1 MAKVKFLFGTD
12 YSQFLQI
19 FKGLRRHK
27 LSLKETGEHTIVVM
41 DGSLDI
47 KIILPL
53 IAIVYTKCEK
63 TINIIKLKIKGID
76 NWQNAIRGLK
86 EEVEKRS
93 LKNVMFIG
101 DIDNED
107 KYQKL
112 RSSLEHYN
120 VTEIKREVFELDFE
134 LERHII
140 ITFNGNKGNSQF
152 TQHEIEE
159 DDP

>member
-1 MAKVKFLFGTD
+1 
-12 YSQFLQI
+12 
-19 FKGLRRHK
+19 
-27 LSLKETGEHTIVVM
+27 
-41 DGSLDI
+41 
-47 KIILPL
+47 
-53 IAIVYTKCEK
+53 
-63 TINIIKLKIKGID
+63 
-76 NWQNAIRGLK
+76 
-86 EEVEKRS
+86 
-93 LKNVMFIG
+93 
-101 DIDNED
+101 IDNED